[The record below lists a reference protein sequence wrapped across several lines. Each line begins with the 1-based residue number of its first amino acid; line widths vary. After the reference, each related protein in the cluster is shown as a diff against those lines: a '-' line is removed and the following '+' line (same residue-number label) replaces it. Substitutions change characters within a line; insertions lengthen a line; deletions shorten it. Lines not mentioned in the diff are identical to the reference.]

1 MFIEIPLVYSAVENR
16 TADRLQKVILTYS
29 IMSIRILGM
38 TYMARQHSEEPCT
51 LFLEEEEEEWKV
63 LYCIANRTAIPPQV
77 TPTMKEAVSYLA
89 ELGGFLGRKGD
100 GEPGVKVIWRGLN
113 ELNTVLKYYR
123 YTSP

>member
-1 MFIEIPLVYSAVENR
+1 MLNYASH
-16 TADRLQKVILTYS
+16 LQTEG
-29 IMSIRILGM
+29 LGEFGSGPNQ
-38 TYMARQHSEEPCT
+38 TRQHSEEPCT
-51 LFLEEEEEEWKV
+51 LFLEEEEWKV

-77 TPTMKEAVSYLA
+77 APTMKDAVSYFA
-89 ELGGFLGRKGD
+89 KLGGFLGRKGD